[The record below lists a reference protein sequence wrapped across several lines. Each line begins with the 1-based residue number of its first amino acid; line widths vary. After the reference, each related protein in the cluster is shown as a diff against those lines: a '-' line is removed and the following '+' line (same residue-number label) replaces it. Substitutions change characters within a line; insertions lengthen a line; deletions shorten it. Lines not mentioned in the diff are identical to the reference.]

1 MNFKVNECK
10 CVLKVELYLW
20 KKRVPGLSI
29 FSNKLHLQYS
39 ILTIIDQFIKD
50 KDRSRQKERK
60 QMDFEL
66 LI

>member
-1 MNFKVNECK
+1 MNFKVTE

-20 KKRVPGLSI
+20 KKRGPGLSI
-29 FSNKLHLQYS
+29 FFNKLHLQYL